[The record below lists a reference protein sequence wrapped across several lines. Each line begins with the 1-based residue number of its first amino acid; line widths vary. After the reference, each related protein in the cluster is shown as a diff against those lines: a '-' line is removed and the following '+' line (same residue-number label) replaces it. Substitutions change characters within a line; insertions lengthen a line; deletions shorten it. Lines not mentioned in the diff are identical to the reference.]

1 MKKIISKGIP
11 LVLMLTL
18 CAVPVFAQSD
28 AQRAADCS
36 TYARN
41 RVETEYPAGGGA
53 VGGAV
58 RGAAGGA
65 LIGVIAG
72 GGKGARTGAAIGGGV
87 GVVGGAARA
96 ASQRDANYR
105 YYYDQCMMGRR

>member
-1 MKKIISKGIP
+1 MNRIIARATL
-11 LVLMLTL
+11 LVFPLTL
-18 CAVPVFAQSD
+18 CAAPVFAQSD
-28 AQRAADCS
+28 AQRSADCS
-36 TYARN
+36 AYARN

-72 GGKGARTGAAIGGGV
+72 GHHGAHTGAAVGAGV

-105 YYYDQCMMGRR
+105 YYYDQCMWGRR